1 MCPLLTWTS
10 EWTEIRKWTLI
21 TGHGRAIPPALGPT
35 AWQEDTV
42 GNRLGLIKRSG
53 VLGMGW
59 VRSDHGPLS
68 LSSTPRAAQS
78 RGELL
83 AGCLGW
89 AVGPPPALSCDQGC
103 RLAPPSSGPKSKVS
117 ISPSILSSPQSWTF
131 VLLLW
136 DSLFPSCRGSSSQP
150 RGWATE
156 RPSISICKYPQ
167 EDL

>member
-117 ISPSILSSPQSWTF
+117 IYPLNP
-131 VLLLW
+131 LLTPKL
-136 DSLFPSCRGSSSQP
+136 DIRAATLGFPFPKLQGQLLPAQRVGH
-150 RGWATE
+150 REA
-156 RPSISICKYPQ
+156 
-167 EDL
+167 